1 MAPSSLNEFVLMP
14 SFYTAALVG
23 SMVLLASQVQGFL
36 DRTQVTPAS
45 FSVEEPPADHMAAP
59 ARAHLDV
66 AKADDFEMIL
76 ERSGFDLNNIR
87 GGSDLVPAVYLASL
101 PGDLGSLDQIKR
113 KKQLF
118 FSAVLPLVLRAN
130 EKVARERV
138 RLIRF
143 QDRVLDGA
151 QRRPV
156 EREWLLELADR
167 YGLDAEGAE
176 IDSVLFATL
185 LPKVDEIPVSLAL
198 AQAAVESGWGA
209 SRFAR
214 NGNALFGQRAWT
226 EKAGIVPKER
236 ASGEKHVVR
245 KYDSLLGS
253 VASYVHNLN
262 SHPSYRDFR
271 LRRAA
276 LRTAGRALD
285 GNVLAGGLLSYAEI
299 GQAYVDT
306 LRLVITKN
314 RLSDFDGAVLE
325 RSLVT
330 VSG

>member
-1 MAPSSLNEFVLMP
+1 
-14 SFYTAALVG
+14 LVG
-23 SMVLLASQVQGFL
+23 RLAV
-36 DRTQVTPAS
+36 
-45 FSVEEPPADHMAAP
+45 PADAP
-59 ARAHLDV
+59 LDV
-66 AKADDFEMIL
+66 AKADDL
-76 ERSGFDLNNIR
+76 EVVLEQTGFDLNDIR
-87 GGSDLVPAVYLASL
+87 RGSDLVPAVYLASL
-101 PGDLGSLDQIKR
+101 PEDLGSLDQIKR

-130 EKVARERV
+130 EKVAGERV
-138 RLIRF
+138 KLIRYR
-143 QDRVLDGA
+143 DRALDGA
-151 QRRPV
+151 ALRPV

-167 YGLDAEGAE
+167 YGLDAGGAE
-176 IDSVLFATL
+176 IDHALFAKL
-185 LPKVDEIPVSLAL
+185 LLKVDEIPVSLAL

-226 EKAGIVPKER
+226 EKAGIAPKER

-245 KYDSLLGS
+245 KYESLLGS

-271 LRRAA
+271 LRRAS
-276 LRTAGRALD
+276 LRTAGHALD
-285 GNVLAGGLLSYAEI
+285 GKLLASNLRSYAEI
-299 GQAYVDT
+299 GQAYVDM

-314 RLSDFDGAVLE
+314 RLGDFEGAILE
-325 RSLVT
+325 RPLAT

>member
-1 MAPSSLNEFVLMP
+1 MP
-14 SFYTAALVG
+14 PFYTAALVG
-23 SMVLLASQVQGFL
+23 SMILLASQVPGFL
-36 DRTQVTPAS
+36 DRSQPLPAS
-45 FSVEEPPADHMAAP
+45 FSVEEPPAERPTAP
-59 ARAHLDV
+59 ANASLDV
-66 AKADDFEMIL
+66 AKADDFEVVL
-76 ERSGFDLNNIR
+76 EKTGFDLNDIR
-87 GGSDLVPAVYLASL
+87 GGSDLVPAVYLVSL
-101 PGDLGSLDQIKR
+101 PEDLGSLDQIKR

-118 FSAVLPLVLRAN
+118 FSAVLPLVLRTN

-143 QDRVLDGA
+143 RDRALDGA
-151 QRRPV
+151 QLRPV

-176 IDSVLFATL
+176 IDSALFARL
-185 LPKVDEIPVSLAL
+185 LLKVDEIPVSLAL

-226 EKAGIVPKER
+226 EKAGITPKER
-236 ASGEKHVVR
+236 GSGEKHVVR

-285 GNVLAGGLLSYAEI
+285 GKLLAGGLLSYAEI

-314 RLSDFDGAVLE
+314 RLGDFEGAILE
-325 RSLVT
+325 RPLVT